1 MMKCRKLLRFVIA
14 LACLV
19 TSFSAYA
26 QNLTV
31 RGTVSDA
38 EGPVVGAVVLSGKAN
53 AVTDLEGSYSISV
66 PANAVLEVSCLG
78 YVSQKV
84 SVNGRSSINITL
96 VQDAEVLQEA
106 VALGYGAQTKK
117 KDLSASVGVVN
128 NAGELAAR
136 PVASASAM
144 LQGQVAGV
152 VVSSDG
158 GSPTSGPSVLIRGQG
173 SRNGDSVLW
182 VVDGVPGGPIVSMND
197 VESIVVLKDAASAAI
212 YGASSGA
219 GGVILVTTKKASK
232 GVHVEYD
239 LVTGVRSLTNL
250 PQSLDGPQMVQ
261 MRSQSLANAGMS
273 VSAAY
278 DPERNPWA
286 ATTRTDWFKEV
297 FRPAFYQRHNAALN
311 YGTDNYKGRL
321 TFSFQ
326 DNQGVVVSSFSKS
339 IGLRY
344 NGEFQL
350 NDWLKITED
359 ASFSRSSGR
368 SPDTGSAYSGTILNA
383 IYMPRSSEVIQS
395 SGPLA
400 GHWGGVFTEDPAYFE
415 QYGNYGALFDGM
427 NPVRLASD
435 YDYWGGGNSFWS
447 TTGLEIAN
455 LVKGLKFRTQF
466 TYNLGNSLSKSFTH
480 RVVEV
485 GAAND
490 ANGLSWSTGQ
500 SDSWREETTL
510 TYDRTFG
517 KHTVGALGAVTLN
530 HYNGRGFSLS
540 GSGFENEAE
549 DLQYIRYAS
558 GKTGDDYYS
567 GDDANIAFIGR
578 LAYSYADRYFV
589 TASYRRDYAARLPD
603 NCNYGDFPAVT
614 AAWKISSEPFFPK
627 NDFINLLK
635 IRASWGR
642 VGNLGSVWM
651 NYKNAT
657 LGFEGNQYYRV
668 EAATYGVE
676 NKRGW
681 GIMFKPNTTVNSTL
695 TWETSQQA
703 DAGLDIDLFK
713 ERLSISVDYYNK
725 LTYNLIQSQTTGWP
739 QTIGWG
745 AMLVNQ
751 GRIRNSGIEFSAT
764 WKDKIGK
771 DFSYYLTGNYAYN
784 KNVVVSTGVV
794 DDEGNAAPWS
804 GGGGWR
810 MVPWLYQTEAGQPL
824 NSFYV
829 IKTDGLFQSED
840 EVYNHLHEG
849 SLIQPAAR
857 PGDLRFV
864 DFNEDGKINTADR
877 QYVGSVI
884 PPHTFALTT
893 GFDWKGFNFSMML
906 QGVAGNKIAYVA
918 KSMIL
923 SDMEGNFNRSVEIL
937 NAWSPENTGSTIP
950 RLSKNDPNGNFITAS
965 DWYIEDGSY
974 LRLKNIT
981 FGYDVTRLLRKSP
994 HFAGRGS
1001 TCSVYFSGENLL
1013 TFTKY
1018 SGMDPECGGY
1028 DTMKY
1033 PVSRVLAFGV
1043 KINY

>member
-1 MMKCRKLLRFVIA
+1 M
-14 LACLV
+14 
-19 TSFSAYA
+19 
-26 QNLTV
+26 
-31 RGTVSDA
+31 
-38 EGPVVGAVVLSGKAN
+38 
-53 AVTDLEGSYSISV
+53 
-66 PANAVLEVSCLG
+66 
-78 YVSQKV
+78 
-84 SVNGRSSINITL
+84 
-96 VQDAEVLQEA
+96 
-106 VALGYGAQTKK
+106 
-117 KDLSASVGVVN
+117 
-128 NAGELAAR
+128 
-136 PVASASAM
+136 
-144 LQGQVAGV
+144 
-152 VVSSDG
+152 
-158 GSPTSGPSVLIRGQG
+158 
-173 SRNGDSVLW
+173 
-182 VVDGVPGGPIVSMND
+182 
-197 VESIVVLKDAASAAI
+197 
-212 YGASSGA
+212 
-219 GGVILVTTKKASK
+219 
-232 GVHVEYD
+232 
-239 LVTGVRSLTNL
+239 
-250 PQSLDGPQMVQ
+250 
-261 MRSQSLANAGMS
+261 
-273 VSAAY
+273 
-278 DPERNPWA
+278 
-286 ATTRTDWFKEV
+286 
-297 FRPAFYQRHNAALN
+297 
-311 YGTDNYKGRL
+311 
-321 TFSFQ
+321 
-326 DNQGVVVSSFSKS
+326 VVSSFSKS

-344 NGEFQL
+344 NGEFSL

-359 ASFSRSSGR
+359 ASFNRSSGR

-400 GHWGGVFTEDPAYFE
+400 GHWGGVFTEDPAYFA

-427 NPVRLASD
+427 NPVRLAAD

-466 TYNLGNSLSKSFTH
+466 TYTLGNSLSKSFTH

-490 ANGLSWSTGQ
+490 ANGLSWNTGQ

-517 KHTVGALGAVTLN
+517 KHTVGALGAVTFD

-540 GSGFENEAE
+540 GSGFENEAV

-558 GKTGDDYYS
+558 GVTGNDYYS
-567 GDDANIAFIGR
+567 GDDANIAFVGR
-578 LAYSYADRYFV
+578 IAYSFADRYFF

-627 NDFINLLK
+627 NDIVNLLK
-635 IRASWGR
+635 VRASWGR
-642 VGNLGSVWM
+642 IGNLGSVGM

-676 NKRGW
+676 NKTGW
-681 GIMFKPNTTVNSTL
+681 GIMFRPNTTVNANL
-695 TWETSQQA
+695 TWETSQQV

-713 ERLSISVDYYNK
+713 ERLSLSVDYYNK

-751 GRIRNSGIEFSAT
+751 GRIRNSGIEVTAT
-764 WKDKIGK
+764 WKHSIGK

-824 NSFYV
+824 NSFFV

-840 EVYNHLHEG
+840 EIFNHLHDG
-849 SLIQPAAR
+849 ALIQPAAK

-864 DFNEDGKINTADR
+864 DFNDDGKINTADR
-877 QYVGSVI
+877 QYVGSAM
-884 PPHTFALTT
+884 PPHTFALTA
-893 GFDWKGFNFSMML
+893 GFDWKGINFSMMW

-923 SDMEGNFNRSVEIL
+923 SDMEGNFNRSAEIL

-974 LRLKNIT
+974 LRLKNVT
-981 FGYDVTRLLRKSP
+981 FGYDVTRLLRKVP

-1001 TCSVYFSGENLL
+1001 SCSVYFSGENLL

-1033 PVSRVLAFGV
+1033 PVSRILAFGV